1 MSKNVINQTKPV
13 NTTSIP
19 SFRSYLEANGLPP
32 YTPVSNDNRNSA
44 YGIIVEILGWVMVF
58 SAIFLLGIALN
69 WYLYTRH
76 ERVDRIVPVDFNE
89 SVKEEEVIELN
100 SID

>member
-1 MSKNVINQTKPV
+1 
-13 NTTSIP
+13 
-19 SFRSYLEANGLPP
+19 
-32 YTPVSNDNRNSA
+32 
-44 YGIIVEILGWVMVF
+44 MVF
-58 SAIFLLGIALN
+58 SVIFLLGIALN